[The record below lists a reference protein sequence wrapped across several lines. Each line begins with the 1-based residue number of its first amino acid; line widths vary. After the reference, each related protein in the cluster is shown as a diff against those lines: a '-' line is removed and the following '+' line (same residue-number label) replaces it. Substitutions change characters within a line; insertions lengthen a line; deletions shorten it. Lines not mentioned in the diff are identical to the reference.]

1 MKKLA
6 VYLPEDLYHQLAQ
19 RAAQQGAS
27 VEELVRFAVTQTYL
41 RPPAPPAAAA
51 PTIAPAEAV
60 AQPKAKPP
68 AAPKTKVRRRHPA
81 GLPLLPSVPPQPA
94 TPREPVPDELYV
106 RHQTVDEA
114 LYRLDAYLDAAF
126 LAGHVLVRVVHGKG
140 GGILKR
146 AIWQRL
152 KEHPLVR
159 SYRLAQVGDG
169 DAGVTVVELVRR

>member
-6 VYLPEDLYHQLAQ
+6 VYLSEDLYHQLAQ

-41 RPPAPPAAAA
+41 RPPAPPVAATPSPA
-51 PTIAPAEAV
+51 PTEDAP
-60 AQPKAKPP
+60 QPKAKPP
-68 AAPKTKVRRRHPA
+68 VAPKTKVRPRRPVPT
-81 GLPLLPSVPPQPA
+81 PLLPSVPPQPT

-114 LYRLDAYLDAAF
+114 IYRLEAYLDAAF
-126 LAGHVLVRVVHGKG
+126 LAGHILVRVVHGKG

-169 DAGVTVVELVRR
+169 DAGVTVVELARR